1 MDDIFDKMD
10 LSFLEIK
17 SNINLVGQ
25 EQDFNNPAS
34 DSVLKEAK
42 SLAFSL
48 EDLDFFKETNGYH
61 LNWKSVRSTSLNG
74 KIHILKLEEIL
85 DNKANELISEFNY
98 NNKDIKKYYPI
109 DIFSDE
115 AHCGTLANEQGSSR
129 MYYHSY
135 GDDELFDLMVDF
147 KGYLNLAIEAKGFFY
162 WPKYLLEHHYSKQSE
177 ESSNFKKEM
186 PLLFPKFKIE
196 EFNRLIDQ
204 NILK

>member
-1 MDDIFDKMD
+1 MINFN
-10 LSFLEIK
+10 FIK
-17 SNINLVGQ
+17 NFYLKESEKLDWLKKPKI
-25 EQDFNNPAS
+25 A
-34 DSVLKEAK
+34 VLKGKDNHYTWFPDGQLNLYENCITKYLKKK
-42 SLAFSL
+42 SSKTAIITV
-48 EDLDFFKETNGYH
+48 DK
-61 LNWKSVRSTSLNG
+61 
-74 KIHILKLEEIL
+74 
-85 DNKANELISEFNY
+85 
-98 NNKDIKKYYPI
+98 NKDIKKYYPI

-177 ESSNFKKEM
+177 ERSNFKKEM